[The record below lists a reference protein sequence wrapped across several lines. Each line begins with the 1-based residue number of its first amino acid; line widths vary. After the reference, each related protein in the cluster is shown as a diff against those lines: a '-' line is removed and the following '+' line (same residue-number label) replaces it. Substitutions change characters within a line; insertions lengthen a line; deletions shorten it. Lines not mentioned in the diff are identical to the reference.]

1 MIKVLRQI
9 FLSDQYDIV
18 MATEKL
24 TEKRWAVTLIMSCE
38 K

>member
-24 TEKRWAVTLIMSCE
+24 TENGWAVTLIMSCE

>member
-18 MATEKL
+18 IATEKL
-24 TEKRWAVTLIMSCE
+24 IEKRWAVPLIMSCE